1 MLASNNL
8 RKPKK
13 ISCKKVLANTMKKIV
28 LLSEGNEI
36 PSCLMKNMIVES
48 LWMLQIKSKFFLKR
62 HTFEDWKPV
71 RQCCFPKRTKE
82 EKTHKTKKF
91 KISFLFYFGIK
102 KIKLN
107 FLDFLL
113 KKNSLDLPWPVDCR
127 LIVVGN

>member
-1 MLASNNL
+1 
-8 RKPKK
+8 
-13 ISCKKVLANTMKKIV
+13 LANTMKKNV

-36 PSCLMKNMIVES
+36 PSCLMKTWLSNHFECCR
-48 LWMLQIKSKFFLKR
+48 LRANFFLKR

-82 EKTHKTKKF
+82 EKPHKTKKF

-102 KIKLN
+102 KIKFN